1 MNTLLP
7 DFLVHDDCDAVGVV
21 VVDGVAAE
29 DDLSGWVM
37 DCKKTISLDQAGD
50 ALIDMVVR
58 TCNGRLTAAEVLG
71 HREFAMTKL
80 YRSA

>member
-21 VVDGVAAE
+21 VVDGVAAG

-37 DCKKTISLDQAGD
+37 DCKKTISRDQAGY
-50 ALIDMVVR
+50 ALIDMLVP
-58 TCNGRLTAAEVLG
+58 TCNGRLTAAEVFG
-71 HREFAMTKL
+71 HREFMMTKL
-80 YRSA
+80 HPSA